1 MRAFNL
7 LLVAAIIAVVTPGCG
22 KRREHTEPRVF
33 GEKEREYVLTIVLDM
48 SGSFTNLMAYDGK
61 AYQFAVAVVDR
72 YFRDRIGSQD
82 ILIIAQVSGTD
93 RSLLWEGRPSE
104 LRKEFPSAEKF
115 RDFLLQ
121 NSNPRASLIHEGMVQ
136 SIRYMMNDECVRKG
150 KAKTAMFV
158 LSDMLDT
165 HDTAGDVTPELSQAL
180 SDFGAC
186 GGMVGVYYCDSKL
199 VPVWQQRLS
208 DAGIQHYRVESEIVR
223 MPTLPSFD

>member
-1 MRAFNL
+1 MRAFSL
-7 LLVAAIIAVVTPGCG
+7 LLVAAMIAVVTPGCG
-22 KRREHTEPRVF
+22 KRREHTEPQVF
-33 GEKEREYVLTIVLDM
+33 GDKEREYVLTIVLDM

-104 LRKEFPSAEKF
+104 LRKEFPSPEKF
-115 RDFLLQ
+115 RDFLLE
-121 NSNPRASLIHEGMVQ
+121 NADSSASLIHEGMVQ
-136 SIRYMMNDECVRKG
+136 SIRYMMNDDCVKTG
-150 KAKTAMFV
+150 KAKSAMFV

-165 HDTAGDVTPELSQAL
+165 QDKGGDVNPELAQAL
-180 SDFGAC
+180 ADFGGC
-186 GGMVGVYYCDSKL
+186 GGMMAVYYCDSRL

-208 DAGIQHYRVESEIVR
+208 DAGINHYRVESEIVR
-223 MPTLPSFD
+223 TPVLPSFD